1 MVGKGV
7 KALIATI
14 VVVVVCIGSR
24 LQGVYS
30 TMVEHTN
37 EMIKNGCSL
46 KHGGIY
52 GIPTLWKCPV
62 PAGGGE

>member
-14 VVVVVCIGSR
+14 VVVVVHWISAEGSVQHNGR
-24 LQGVYS
+24 THERDDKERMSLQ
-30 TMVEHTN
+30 
-37 EMIKNGCSL
+37 
-46 KHGGIY
+46 HGGRN